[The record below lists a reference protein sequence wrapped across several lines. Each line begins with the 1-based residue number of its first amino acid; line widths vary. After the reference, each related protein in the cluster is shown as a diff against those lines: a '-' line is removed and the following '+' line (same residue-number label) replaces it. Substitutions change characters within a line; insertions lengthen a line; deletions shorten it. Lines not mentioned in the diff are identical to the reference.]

1 MKQTHKPGA
10 ENSARDVAVV
20 ILAAGLGTRMKS
32 DLAKVLHPILG
43 KPMICYVLETAH
55 EIAQDNVVVVVGHQ
69 ADEVIQICSQTPGVG
84 FALQAE
90 QLGTGHAVLCAMP
103 ELAEDVED
111 VLILCGDV
119 PLLAANTVKR
129 LLDDHRQ
136 NMRILSLL
144 AVAVEHPHG
153 YGRVIMDD
161 QRNLTRIVEEADAT
175 ADEKKVKLINSG
187 IYCVNRRFLDASLA
201 QLTPDNAQGEF
212 YLTDI
217 IGIGY
222 AEGLKIGVM
231 VGADDLEVSGVN
243 SIDDLKFVERV
254 IKNKIA

>member
-1 MKQTHKPGA
+1 M
-10 ENSARDVAVV
+10 ENNVAAI

-43 KPMICYVLETAH
+43 KPMVSYVLETAYGV
-55 EIAQDNVVVVVGHQ
+55 ARDNVVVVVGHQ
-69 ADEVIQICSQTPGVG
+69 ADEVKRICSQTPGVA
-84 FALQAE
+84 FALQEE
-90 QLGTGHAVLCAMP
+90 QLGTGHAVQCAMP
-103 ELAEDVED
+103 EISKDVAE

-119 PLLAANTVKR
+119 PLLKIATVKR
-129 LLDDHRQ
+129 LLNDHRE
-136 NMRILSLL
+136 NGRILSLL
-144 AVAVEHPHG
+144 AVEVDQPHG

-175 ADEKKVKLINSG
+175 AGEKKIRLINSG

-201 QLTPDNAQGEF
+201 RITPDNAQGEF

-222 AEGLKIGVM
+222 ADGRKIGVL
-231 VGADDLEVSGVN
+231 VGEDDLEVAGVN
-243 SIDDLKFVERV
+243 SINDLKFVEQVFRE
-254 IKNKIA
+254 KITKKSR